1 MKKHRKKR
9 DRNEIRVNSNRKR
22 IISLTMMLVLCLMLL
37 PTPAFAAED
46 SGTAIG
52 TGGLCAMTEITAW
65 SWVDAQEV
73 LDPDSGVLALSAS
86 ADRPALYEDIVGLL
100 PADIEATTENGIE
113 PLSLENWS
121 CDDYPA
127 ERYCQR
133 AMGWQRMHLPSP

>member
-22 IISLTMMLVLCLMLL
+22 IISLTMVWVLCLMLL

-86 ADRPALYEDIVGLL
+86 ADRPALYEDIMALL
-100 PADIEATTENGIE
+100 PAEIEATTENGTE
-113 PLSLENWS
+113 TLSLDGWS

-127 ERYCQR
+127 EGAYTLSLI
-133 AMGWQRMHLPSP
+133 HI